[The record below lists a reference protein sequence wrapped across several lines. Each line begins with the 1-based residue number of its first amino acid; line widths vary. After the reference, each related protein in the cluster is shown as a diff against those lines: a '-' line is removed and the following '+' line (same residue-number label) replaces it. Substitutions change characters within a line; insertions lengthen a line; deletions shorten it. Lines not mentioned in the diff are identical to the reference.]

1 MQQVTTR
8 IDYLIREAFMGLRR
22 GGWMN
27 WAAVST
33 LTVLLFLL
41 GLGLQVSWQLEAA
54 LASLGSQLE
63 ISIYLDPQVRG
74 AKLQAEI
81 RKFEG
86 VEQVDVLARETTWK
100 SLQAEMGVEGLSEV
114 LGGNPLVDSLRI
126 RASDPQALVAVAGR
140 LKTLKGIDTI
150 SYGSD
155 AAERLTSLSEAMRW
169 AGLGIIGVLGLAA
182 VAVITT
188 TIRLIVISRQKEIEV
203 MQLVGATPFWIYT
216 PFVLEGLTFGV
227 AGAVTAWGMLL
238 VTINFVEQKR
248 LEWLPFLVWQ
258 QEGPDNFALLATL
271 SGVGVTL
278 GILGSLIAVR
288 RSARLSG

>member
-8 IDYLIREAFMGLRR
+8 IDYLVREAFMGLRR

-81 RKFEG
+81 REFEG
-86 VEQVDVLARETTWK
+86 VEQVDVLAKETTWK
-100 SLQAEMGVEGLSEV
+100 SLQTEMGVEGLTEV
-114 LGGNPLVDSLRI
+114 LGANPLVDSLRI

-140 LKTLKGIDTI
+140 LKSLKGVDTI

-155 AAERLTSLSEAMRW
+155 AAERLTRLSEAMRW
-169 AGLGIIGVLGLAA
+169 AGLGIISVLGLAA

-227 AGAVTAWGMLL
+227 AGAVTAWFMLL
-238 VTINFVEQKR
+238 ATINFVEQKR

-271 SGVGVTL
+271 SMVGVTL